1 MNRTLKTF
9 FLRLF
14 VSSVSFVCAQ
24 EADEK
29 DIVKGGKGV
38 TDAAK
43 DGKAGTVDINM
54 GLTAKD
60 KPVEVAKTPMSE
72 AGKDALRA
80 GKDGQELEKGQK
92 GSFWSRLFGKKKVK
106 KEDDPN

>member
-9 FLRLF
+9 FLLLF
-14 VSSVSFVCAQ
+14 VSSVSFVYAQ

-60 KPVEVAKTPMSE
+60 KPVEVAKTPLSE
-72 AGKDALRA
+72 ADRDKMRA
-80 GKDGQELEKGQK
+80 GKDGMEKPK
-92 GSFWSRLFGKKKVK
+92 GLLARLKAIFSSEK
-106 KEDDPN
+106 DPDPDPN